1 MAAQASMD
9 EDAFKPRNTLG
20 RTPPGSPP
28 KMTESVLTG
37 VDLKHADD
45 SHDTGKAE
53 VESGSGRDAFDDTRE
68 IDTDVEDVEEGTEG
82 AKIKRLDSEA
92 YKPFGIRSSAG
103 ADQPSYAT
111 CQGGPGKKKGT
122 KKKCGLKVK
131 DNEDGVC
138 CDGCKYWFHLGCQK
152 VQPATY
158 EALQKVKGLFWICTE
173 CRENL
178 PRLAVRKGAAE
189 DKENKDEQT
198 ETKEGKMKERVD
210 QAVLDAI
217 KAQKD
222 EILAAMKKQ
231 EEAIVTNIKVML
243 PERTQELPAKS
254 YAEAAKK
261 IEDHVSKLQSVVGD
275 STEIS
280 KIVNEI
286 KQSSEEQRETLIG
299 MKEGMTRQMAQQSQ
313 VLENNSNNLQ
323 KVVRQKEKENRAQ
336 NLVFHN
342 IE

>member
-28 KMTESVLTG
+28 KMAENVLTG
-37 VDLKHADD
+37 VDLNNTDE
-45 SHDTGKAE
+45 SHDIEKTEA
-53 VESGSGRDAFDDTRE
+53 ESGNGRDPLDETRE
-68 IDTDVEDVEEGTEG
+68 IDTDVEDVHEESEG

-92 YKPFGIRSSAG
+92 YKPFGTRSSVE

-122 KKKCGLKVK
+122 KKKCGLRVK
-131 DNEDGVC
+131 DDEDGVC

-158 EALQKVKGLFWICTE
+158 EALQRVKGLFWICSE
-173 CRENL
+173 CRDNL
-178 PRLAVRKGAAE
+178 PRLAVRKGASE

-198 ETKEGKMKERVD
+198 EAKEEKMKERGD

-217 KAQKD
+217 KTQKD

-231 EEAIVTNIKVML
+231 EDAIVTNIKMML
-243 PERTQELPAKS
+243 PERIQELPAKS

-261 IEDHVSKLQSVVGD
+261 IEDHVSKLQSAVGD
-275 STEIS
+275 STAIT

-286 KQSSEEQRETLIG
+286 KQQ
-299 MKEGMTRQMAQQSQ
+299 
-313 VLENNSNNLQ
+313 
-323 KVVRQKEKENRAQ
+323 
-336 NLVFHN
+336 
-342 IE
+342 